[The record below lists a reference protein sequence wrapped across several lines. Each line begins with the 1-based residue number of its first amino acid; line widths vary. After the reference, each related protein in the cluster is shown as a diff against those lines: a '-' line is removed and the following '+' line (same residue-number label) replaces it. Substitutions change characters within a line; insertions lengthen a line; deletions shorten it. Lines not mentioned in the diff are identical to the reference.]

1 MSLSRDRR
9 RSSQLF
15 PWLAAGIIIT
25 ALSTCLALAIWTY
38 LQEDDLRELRATVV
52 AQQQASGTQEV
63 QLFTLQGTAV
73 AMEGQLAALEDSTQS
88 QGTAASGSAVGSDA
102 PLQGIEELEAAVADV
117 RTELED
123 LRSLLNVVMDRMDS
137 EVSMAGSSS
146 VDESPPSLPQTAQ
159 LSVARQQQGHNL
171 SCESSA
177 ASMVAQ
183 YYGVPLSEEQVLA
196 LLPSNSNP
204 HLGFRGNVDG
214 PTGGIVDY
222 GVYAQP
228 IADILNAH
236 GLQARLVSG
245 GLEEIKS
252 AITAGNPII
261 AWVTYNCMAS
271 TPTTM
276 LIDGQNVTLVPNQH
290 TVVVTGFNANGV
302 WANDPWDGQEDFY
315 PTSDFVR
322 AMRYFGNMAI
332 EVAGR

>member
-9 RSSQLF
+9 RSSQIL
-15 PWLAAGIIIT
+15 PWLAAGLIVV
-25 ALSTCLALAIWTY
+25 ALTSCLALAAWTY
-38 LQEDDLRELRATVV
+38 FQEDDLRELRAPVA
-52 AQQQASGTQEV
+52 AQQQARGTSEA
-63 QLFTLQGTAV
+63 QLLALQGTVTAL
-73 AMEGQLAALEDSTQS
+73 EGQLAAFEGGAQPPDP
-88 QGTAASGSAVGSDA
+88 AVSGSAVGSNA
-102 PLQGIEELEAAVADV
+102 SPPGLEEIEASVADV
-117 RTELED
+117 RAELGD
-123 LRSLLNVVMDRMDS
+123 LRSELNIVIDQINS
-137 EVSMAGSSS
+137 EVPLDDSSS
-146 VDESPPSLPQTAQ
+146 AEAPPPTLTQTAQ

-183 YYGVPLSEEQVLA
+183 YHGVSLSEEQVLA
-196 LLPSNSNP
+196 LLPFNSNP

-214 PTGGIVDY
+214 LTGGIVDY

-228 IADILNAH
+228 IADILGAH
-236 GLQARLVSG
+236 GLEVRTISG

-252 AITAGNPII
+252 AIIAGNPVI

-271 TPTTM
+271 TPTTE

-290 TVVVTGFNANGV
+290 AVVVTGFNADGV

-322 AMRYFGNMAI
+322 AMSYFGNMAI